1 MTRLSGAHLLIA
13 TLKRAGVDRIFGLCG
28 DHVNAIFNAC
38 LDQGLSVIDTRH
50 ESAATHMADAWAR
63 VTGRPGVSVVTGGPG
78 HTNSITG
85 LATAWHVGSPI
96 LAISGQFSTQLRGKG
111 ASQEMDQV
119 GLIRGITKWAAEVTN
134 PAQIPAMTARAM
146 QEAIS
151 GRPGPVHLSIPVDVA
166 TAEVGQATIP
176 DVQRLP
182 PPPAKQADIR
192 AAMDVLTRGARPVLI
207 AGSGVFWARAWDLL
221 QRFVEMTFI
230 PGFTVGAARGSLSDD
245 HPLGFGYADPLLNP
259 TAEEI
264 RRADVV
270 LVLGKRIDFRL
281 EYGGLFDPAA
291 TLIQVDIHP
300 AELGRGREI
309 QVPIL
314 ADARDALEQLLIE
327 AGRHPWKELPW
338 VHELRQRRRTAWDQ
352 WEAEEHSEATPMHP
366 LRLIREVRERLDPES
381 IIAIDG
387 GDFAQWA
394 RLGLPARSPGH
405 WLRLGPL
412 GTVGAAIPFGIA
424 AQLAKP
430 ASRVVVLTGDGGFA
444 MHGWEIHT
452 ALRHH
457 APIIVVI
464 GNDQGWGME
473 RELQAAFYGRTIGTE
488 LGLVRYDRVVETLGG
503 YGEYVER
510 PSELGPALDRA
521 FKAGRPACINVLMRG
536 VASALTRANIERYK
550 S

>member
-1 MTRLSGAHLLIA
+1 MAKLSGAHLLVL
-13 TLKRAGVDRIFGLCG
+13 TLKSAGVDRIFGLCG

-38 LDQGLSVIDTRH
+38 SEEGLSVIDTRH

-85 LATAWHVGSPI
+85 LATASHAGSPI
-96 LAISGQFSTQLRGKG
+96 LAISGQFPTHLRGRG
-111 ASQEMDQV
+111 AVQEMDQV
-119 GLIRGITKWAAEVTN
+119 GLVRGITKWAAEVTD
-134 PAQIPAMTARAM
+134 PAEIPAITARALE
-146 QEAIS
+146 EALS
-151 GRPGPVHLSIPVDVA
+151 GRPGPVHLSIPIDVA
-166 TAEVGQATIP
+166 TAEVNDVAIP
-176 DVQRLP
+176 TVERLLP
-182 PPPAKQADIR
+182 PPPRLAEIKAAVEALAR
-192 AAMDVLTRGARPVLI
+192 AERPVLI

-230 PGFTVGAARGSLSDD
+230 PGFTIGAGRGCLSDD
-245 HPLGFGYADPLLNP
+245 HALGFGYADPLLNP
-259 TAEEI
+259 TAQEI

-270 LVLGKRIDFRL
+270 LVVGKRIDFRL
-281 EYGGLFDPAA
+281 EYGGLFAETA
-291 TLIQVDIHP
+291 TLIQIDIHKL
-300 AELGRGREI
+300 ELGRAREVQI
-309 QVPIL
+309 PIL

-327 AGRHPWKELPW
+327 AGRRRWNKLPW
-338 VHELRQRRRTAWDQ
+338 AEELREHRQTARRQ
-352 WEAEEHSEATPMHP
+352 WEADENSELTPMHP
-366 LRLIREVRERLDPES
+366 LRLIREVRERLDVDS

-394 RLGLPARSPGH
+394 RLGLPATRPGQ

-424 AQLAKP
+424 ARLAKP

-444 MHGWEIHT
+444 MHGWEFHT

-457 APIIVVI
+457 APIVVVV

-473 RELQAAFYGRTIGTE
+473 RELQAALYGRTVGTE
-488 LGLVRYDRVVETLGG
+488 LGLVRYDRVVEALGG

-521 FKAGRPACINVLMRG
+521 FKADRPACVNVLMRG
-536 VASALTRANIERYK
+536 VPSRLTQANLERYK
-550 S
+550 A